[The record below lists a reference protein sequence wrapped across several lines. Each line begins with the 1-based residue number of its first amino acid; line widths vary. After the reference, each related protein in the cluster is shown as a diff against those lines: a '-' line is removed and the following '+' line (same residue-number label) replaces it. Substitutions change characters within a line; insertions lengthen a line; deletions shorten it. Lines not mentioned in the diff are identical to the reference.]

1 MNFCLF
7 LGRTIKS
14 TGTIIIFFILIECH
28 GSFPKSRIYNL
39 LSHYVSP
46 RVLYVVQAKLIKNSR
61 AIISRVT
68 GFGSFLASPCQL
80 HPLRFSYC
88 PRRVL
93 VDRVISRGLA
103 SSEVW
108 PRRRLRVDGERTRA
122 RARAVKLITT
132 APQTRNYV
140 STARHEPCYRITMCL
155 ERNLV
160 FASQLPL
167 QEKTIDLAGWDPI
180 LSLTG
185 LGDARDFFKGRCLR
199 FN

>member
-14 TGTIIIFFILIECH
+14 TGTIIIFFILKECH
-28 GSFPKSRIYNL
+28 ASFPKSRIYNL

-46 RVLYVVQAKLIKNSR
+46 RILYVVQAKLIKNSR

-93 VDRVISRGLA
+93 VDRAISRGLA
-103 SSEVW
+103 SSEDW

-122 RARAVKLITT
+122 RCET
-132 APQTRNYV
+132 NNNG
-140 STARHEPCYRITMCL
+140 STNT
-155 ERNLV
+155 
-160 FASQLPL
+160 QLRL
-167 QEKTIDLAGWDPI
+167 DGA
-180 LSLTG
+180 
-185 LGDARDFFKGRCLR
+185 A
-199 FN
+199 